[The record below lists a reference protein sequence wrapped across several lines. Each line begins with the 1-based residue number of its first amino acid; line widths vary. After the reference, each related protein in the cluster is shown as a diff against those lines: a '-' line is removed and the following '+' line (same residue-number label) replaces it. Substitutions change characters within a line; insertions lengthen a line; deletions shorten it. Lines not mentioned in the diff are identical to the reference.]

1 MSHLTTAQATKLVNE
16 GTILRRLINEVY
28 DFHKFSGTLDGA
40 YYEAATPQQYDLNL
54 NADTTLEQAKAA
66 FITHFKEAEHLPTP
80 PTIEDATNW

>member
-1 MSHLTTAQATKLVNE
+1 MSHLTAEQATELVDG

-54 NADTTLEQAKAA
+54 DADTTLEQARAA
-66 FITHFKEAEHLPTP
+66 FIAHFKEAEHLPTP
-80 PTIEDATNW
+80 PTIEDATSW